1 MSIFKSDFQPIM
13 KRWSFLLKILLS
25 FTGIAFIIR
34 TLMLPSIIE
43 QIASFILGSLFL
55 FVYIYIIYTIPIS
68 IELNEKGIIVKR
80 KFKDKCIPYSAIK
93 KVFIYNEVQGD
104 IRYFGS
110 NGFLGY
116 IGVMG
121 STAYGKYYSYVKNPK
136 QQIFIMT
143 KNKNYLFSCENRNIL
158 IEELSKRI
166 SLQL

>member
-1 MSIFKSDFQPIM
+1 MSIFKSEFQPTM
-13 KRWSFLLKILLS
+13 KRFSFLLYTLLS
-25 FTGIAFIIR
+25 FVGIAFIIR
-34 TLMLPSIIE
+34 ALILPSIIE
-43 QIASFILGSLFL
+43 QVASFILGSLFL
-55 FVYIYIIYTIPIS
+55 FIYIYIIYTIPTS
-68 IELNEKGIIVKR
+68 LELNEEGIIVKR
-80 KFKDKCIPYSAIK
+80 KFKDKCIPYSDIK

-143 KNKNYLFSCENRNIL
+143 KNKNYLFSCENRDTFID
-158 IEELSKRI
+158 ELSKKI
-166 SLQL
+166 